1 MEGISGILLTGG
13 KSTRMG
19 TDKASLPF
27 GNGTLLTVQLEKFRA
42 LGITDVLISGYGD
55 GQIPDDVPGCGPL
68 GGLAACL
75 PRVQNPCALVISVD
89 VPLVSES
96 TLRCLIGA
104 HTGGVTILR
113 HGGRTEPLIA
123 VYDAA
128 LGRTAQALLAAD
140 RRAVRAL
147 LDSTT
152 CRIVDVDAPEPEFVN
167 CNTPEDYAAA
177 LRMIGGYDA

>member
-75 PRVQNPCALVISVD
+75 KRIRGGCALVLSID
-89 VPLVSES
+89 VPLVPEAE
-96 TLRCLIGA
+96 LRGLLEA
-104 HTGGVTILR
+104 HTGGVTLLR
-113 HGGRTEPLIA
+113 HGERSEPLIA

-128 LGRTAQALLAAD
+128 LGETAD
-140 RRAVRAL
+140 RLLRAGKRAVWSL
-147 LDSTT
+147 LDEAA
-152 CRIVDVDAPEPEFVN
+152 CRVLDTDADERRFLN
-167 CNTPEDYAAA
+167 CNTPEDYQKA
-177 LRMIGGYDA
+177 LQTRL

>member
-1 MEGISGILLTGG
+1 M
-13 KSTRMG
+13 
-19 TDKASLPF
+19 
-27 GNGTLLTVQLEKFRA
+27 
-42 LGITDVLISGYGD
+42 
-55 GQIPDDVPGCGPL
+55 
-68 GGLAACL
+68 
-75 PRVQNPCALVISVD
+75 ISVD

-167 CNTPEDYAAA
+167 LRRGAAHDRR
-177 LRMIGGYDA
+177 L

>member
-1 MEGISGILLTGG
+1 MAE
-13 KSTRMG
+13 
-19 TDKASLPF
+19 
-27 GNGTLLTVQLEKFRA
+27 LEKFRA

-96 TLRCLIGA
+96 TLRRLIGA

-167 CNTPEDYAAA
+167 CNTPEDYQKA
-177 LRMIGGYDA
+177 LQARL

>member
-42 LGITDVLISGYGD
+42 LGITDVLISGHGD

-89 VPLVSES
+89 VPLVPVGALSA
-96 TLRCLIGA
+96 LIAA
-104 HTGGVTILR
+104 HTAGATLLR
-113 HGGRTEPLIA
+113 HGERLEPLIA
-123 VYDAA
+123 VYDTA
-128 LGRTAQALLAAD
+128 LGVTARRLLTEG

-147 LDSTT
+147 LDLTDW
-152 CRIVDVDAPEPEFVN
+152 RAFDPGAPEEAFLN
-167 CNTPEDYAAA
+167 CNTPEAYAAA

>member
-96 TLRCLIGA
+96 TLRRLIGA

-113 HGGRTEPLIA
+113 HGGKP
-123 VYDAA
+123 VF
-128 LGRTAQALLAAD
+128 
-140 RRAVRAL
+140 VR
-147 LDSTT
+147 
-152 CRIVDVDAPEPEFVN
+152 
-167 CNTPEDYAAA
+167 
-177 LRMIGGYDA
+177 

>member
-1 MEGISGILLTGG
+1 MQPISAILLAGG
-13 KSTRMG
+13 RSTRMG
-19 TDKASLPF
+19 TDKAALPF
-27 GNGTLLTVQLEKFRA
+27 GDGTLLTVQYEKLRA
-42 LGITDVLISGYGD
+42 LGITDIVISGYGA
-55 GQIPDDVPGCGPL
+55 GMIPDAMPGCGPL
-68 GGLAACL
+68 GVLAACL

-96 TLRCLIGA
+96 TLRKLIEA

-152 CRIVDVDAPEPEFVN
+152 CRIVEADADERCFLN
-167 CNTPEDYAAA
+167 CNTPEDYQKA
-177 LRMIGGYDA
+177 LQARL

>member
-1 MEGISGILLTGG
+1 MQSISAILLAGG

-19 TDKASLPF
+19 RDKAALPF
-27 GNGTLLTVQLEKFRA
+27 GDGTLLSVQLGKLRA
-42 LGITDVLISGYGD
+42 LGITDIVISGYGA
-55 GQIPDDVPGCGPL
+55 GMIPDAVPGCGPL

-89 VPLVSES
+89 VPLVPEAA
-96 TLRCLIGA
+96 LRSLIEA

-128 LGRTAQALLAAD
+128 LGATAGRLL
-140 RRAVRAL
+140 REGKRAVRAL
-147 LDSTT
+147 LDSTS
-152 CRIVDVDAPEPEFVN
+152 CRAVDVDVDERFFLN
-167 CNTPEDYAAA
+167 CNTPEDYQKA
-177 LRMIGGYDA
+177 LQARL